1 MSQTRDP
8 QPVCHNSGEETS
20 ETKGHSLT
28 GYSLWTETTCFC
40 REEMARLLF
49 VLVTVSL
56 ALAGLVTA
64 EDPIVVHGQWGSDL
78 LLPMVKAC
86 AYHGSYRFDLYHE
99 TNMIGVYDD
108 ELQGR
113 NGYSARLMYDTAN
126 CMITLKRLNPR
137 DGTRFTVELH
147 FDIDQKPREH
157 DITYLVTISDPPT
170 SHPSTPVR
178 NHTQEETTSRNGTQV
193 SDDGIL
199 SFVSFCLSLDSAG
212 DAIFGLLCLILRGI
226 CYILILIPI
235 MLLFDILRSRGYL
248 DCLLNDSLI
257 SFFRNIFFCCTCC
270 SDDLSSKCKRIT
282 RCLWSVFTLLIQ
294 VLFTIAV
301 GILSFGSGDSSGM
314 KSSWIGYLVLS
325 LVLSLI
331 LKCGVSIITHC
342 CYKRTFAEVPTD
354 DPTKTTD
361 DHEKVTSV

>member
-212 DAIFGLLCLILRGI
+212 DAIFGLLCLILRVHIFIRPGSCYQLDDRSVNVASQINYFTAIVTEICSISIIRSGI

-301 GILSFGSGDSSGM
+301 GILSFGSGSSQ
-314 KSSWIGYLVLS
+314 
-325 LVLSLI
+325 
-331 LKCGVSIITHC
+331 
-342 CYKRTFAEVPTD
+342 
-354 DPTKTTD
+354 
-361 DHEKVTSV
+361 